1 MRDDAGGVALIAIV
15 SSWTS
20 CSHWSGRRMKIV
32 VDRDLCESN
41 GLCVEVCPEVFR
53 IDAQDRLLARV
64 ERAVQVCPRQ
74 ALRVDDD

>member
-1 MRDDAGGVALIAIV
+1 
-15 SSWTS
+15 
-20 CSHWSGRRMKIV
+20 MKIV

-53 IDAQDRLLARV
+53 IDAQDRLVLLIERPDERLLARV